1 MVDLGRVRLFGKA
14 MRCIKVATLRLEDAA
29 MPMQRAFH
37 GRLTSQSAVLP
48 VPQTRSM
55 RFSKFYPSVF
65 FCTHNLRVATDA
77 HKDPKRH
84 KGIARALADCPTA
97 FRSDSASEIY
107 AA

>member
-37 GRLTSQSAVLP
+37 GRLTSQSAAVLP
-48 VPQTRSM
+48 VPQFLSASFTRQS
-55 RFSKFYPSVF
+55 SSVL
-65 FCTHNLRVATDA
+65 TTYELRQMLTRTKSVT
-77 HKDPKRH
+77 KV
-84 KGIARALADCPTA
+84 LLDCPTA
-97 FRSDSASEIY
+97 FRSDSTSEIY

>member
-48 VPQTRSM
+48 VPHAFQQVLPVSLLLYSQLTSCDRT
-55 RFSKFYPSVF
+55 KSV
-65 FCTHNLRVATDA
+65 TKVL
-77 HKDPKRH
+77 
-84 KGIARALADCPTA
+84 LDCPTA
-97 FRSDSASEIY
+97 FRSDSTSEIY

>member
-48 VPQTRSM
+48 VPQCVSASFTRQS
-55 RFSKFYPSVF
+55 SSVL
-65 FCTHNLRVATDA
+65 TTYELRQMLTRTKSVT
-77 HKDPKRH
+77 KV
-84 KGIARALADCPTA
+84 LLDCPTA
-97 FRSDSASEIY
+97 FRSDSTSEIY